1 MDHSPQALRRGT
13 VLVATLLAA
22 VVATTSAL
30 PSVASS
36 SARHAPAAP
45 TSPPATTRG
54 LTNLDHLDWLSVPV
68 TPPAQEGHT
77 TYRLGEEPS
86 VGVLWTY
93 AEPRADGGWRHVG
106 GGTYHSDTDTWGQGA
121 YNADDISRAAVV
133 YLRHWQATGSDSSRH
148 AAYEM
153 LRGLT
158 YLQTTS
164 GPNAGNVVLW
174 MQPDGTLNPSAEPKE
189 QPDPSDSD
197 ASYWLARTI
206 WALGEGY
213 AAFET
218 SDPAFAG
225 FLRDRLE
232 LAIAAVDRQVLD
244 RYGDHLDIDGQPAP
258 AWLIADGADASAEA
272 VLGLSAYVSAG
283 GSATARS
290 TLARLSEGIAEL
302 QGGDA
307 RSWPMGAVRNW
318 ALSRSMWHGWGGQMP
333 AALARASQALG
344 DRAPSDPSLIDAA
357 ASDSFTFDPWLLTS
371 GGPDNGRMPTRGDTS
386 QIAYGADSRL
396 QSLVATADST
406 GQDAALGLAGIV
418 GAWFFGANPAGEAM
432 YDPATGVTYDGIS
445 GSGQVNHNSGAESTI
460 HGLLSMIA
468 LDQHPAAEEL
478 AMTADVVD
486 RQGTLT
492 LQAEDGTLAGNAT
505 ATKPESLWT
514 GESLFGGTGYAA
526 LGDGGST
533 TMTLPE
539 HPRSLVLPVVDLRP
553 GSDAVTTFREDEQTL
568 GRVASGDIGEQ
579 GDSPAP
585 GALLPV
591 TVPGTLPAG
600 ATVLS
605 ATTAT
610 GAGDPAALDA
620 VMLEPLVSRLV
631 LGGEGH
637 GTALLRSTSTTS
649 ERARVQVP
657 GSGTARVATY
667 DGDGQLVDESVST
680 ARTVTVSVPAGG
692 FALVRR

>member
-1 MDHSPQALRRGT
+1 MAHSPTASRRGT
-13 VLVATLLAA
+13 VLAATLLAA
-22 VVATTSAL
+22 VAATATAV
-30 PSVASS
+30 PSVATGTAP
-36 SARHAPAAP
+36 ARHAPAAAAPAP
-45 TSPPATTRG
+45 TAAGG

-68 TPPAQEGHT
+68 TPPDQEDHT
-77 TYRLGEEPS
+77 TYHLAEEPS

-93 AEPRADGGWRHVG
+93 AEPRDDGSWRHVG

-133 YLRHWQATGSDSSRH
+133 YLRDWQATDSTSSRH

-158 YLQTTS
+158 YLQTSS

-213 AAFET
+213 AAFQD
-218 SDPAFAG
+218 SDPAFAS

-232 LAIAAVDRQVLD
+232 LAVAAVDRQVLD
-244 RYGDHLDIDGQPAP
+244 RYDDHLDIDGRPAP

-283 GSATARS
+283 GSDAARQALS
-290 TLARLSEGIAEL
+290 RLSEGIAEL
-302 QGGDA
+302 GGGDA
-307 RSWPMGAVRNW
+307 RTWPMGAVRNW

-344 DRAPSDPSLIDAA
+344 DSALGDGA

-396 QSLVATADST
+396 QSLVATADAT

-418 GAWFFGANPAGEAM
+418 GAWYFGANPAGVAM

-468 LDQHPAAEEL
+468 LDQHPVAEEMAL
-478 AMTADVVD
+478 TADVVD

-492 LQAEDGTLAGNAT
+492 LQAEDGTFAGNAS
-505 ATKPESLWT
+505 AVEPASLWT

-539 HPRSLVLPVVDLRP
+539 HPRSLVLPVFDLRP

-600 ATVLS
+600 ATALS

-610 GAGDPAALDA
+610 GAGGPAALDA

-631 LGGEGH
+631 LGGDDH
-637 GTALLRSTSTTS
+637 GTALLRSASTTS
-649 ERARVQVP
+649 ERAQVQVP

-667 DGDGQLVDESVST
+667 DGSGHLVAESVST

-692 FALVRR
+692 FALIRR

>member
-1 MDHSPQALRRGT
+1 MDHPRPRSVA
-13 VLVATLLAA
+13 LVATLLAA
-22 VVATTSAL
+22 VTVTAGAL
-30 PSVASS
+30 PSAAVAPKP
-36 SARHAPAAP
+36 AAAP
-45 TSPPATTRG
+45 TSPTGVAAP

-68 TPPAQEGHT
+68 TPPDQADHT
-77 TYRLGEEPS
+77 TYRLDQEPS

-93 AEPRADGGWRHVG
+93 AEPNGDGGWKHVG
-106 GGTYHSDTDTWGQGA
+106 GGTYHPDTDTWGQGA

-133 YLRHWQATGSDSSRH
+133 YLRHWQATGSTSSEH

-158 YLQTTS
+158 YLQTSS

-189 QPDPSDSD
+189 EPDPSDSD

-213 AAFET
+213 AAFQHT
-218 SDPAFAG
+218 DPAFAS

-232 LAIAAVDRQVLD
+232 LAIGAVDRQVLD

-272 VLGLSAYVSAG
+272 VLGLSAYVTAG
-283 GSATARS
+283 GSDAARQALS
-290 TLARLSEGIAEL
+290 RLSEGIAEL
-302 QGGDA
+302 RGGDA

-344 DRAPSDPSLIDAA
+344 DPGLSEGA

-386 QIAYGADSRL
+386 QIAYGADSRVE
-396 QSLVATADST
+396 SLIATADST
-406 GQDAALGLAGIV
+406 GRDAALGLAGIA
-418 GAWFFGANPAGEAM
+418 GAWFFGANPAGTPM

-445 GSGQVNHNSGAESTI
+445 GSGTVNHNSGAESTI
-460 HGLLSMIA
+460 HGLLTMIA
-468 LDQHPAAEEL
+468 LDQHPAARQVAL
-478 AMTADVVD
+478 TADLVD
-486 RQGTLT
+486 RQGTIT
-492 LQAEDGTLAGNAT
+492 LQGEDGDLAGDASAT
-505 ATKPESLWT
+505 QPPSLWT
-514 GESLFGGTGYAA
+514 GESLFGGSGYAA

-533 TMTLPE
+533 TLALPA

-553 GSDAVTTFREDEQTL
+553 GSDAVTTFRGDDRTL

-591 TVPGTLPAG
+591 TVSGTLPAG
-600 ATVLS
+600 ATTLS
-605 ATTAT
+605 ATTST

-631 LGGEGH
+631 LGGDGH
-637 GTALLRSTSTTS
+637 GTALLRSASTTT
-649 ERARVQVP
+649 EKATVQVP
-657 GSGTARVATY
+657 GSGTARISTY
-667 DGDGQLVDESVST
+667 DGRGHLVAESTSP
-680 ARTVTVSVPAGG
+680 ARSVTVSVPAGG